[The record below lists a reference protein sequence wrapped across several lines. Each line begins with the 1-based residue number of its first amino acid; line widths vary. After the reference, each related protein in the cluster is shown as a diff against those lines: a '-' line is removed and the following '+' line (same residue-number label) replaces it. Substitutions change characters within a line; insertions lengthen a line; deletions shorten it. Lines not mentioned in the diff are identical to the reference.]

1 MNIKIDKDFTTTVLV
16 KLVQINSINPVLV
29 KDAPGETEIGS
40 FIAGVLRSSGVE
52 TQINEIEPG
61 RVNVTGVVKGS
72 GTGKSLMLNA
82 HMDTVGVDG
91 MSDPF
96 SGKISN
102 GKVYGRGSQD
112 MKGSIAAMLA
122 AVKYITENNVKLN
135 GDLIATF
142 VADEE
147 YGSIGSQQIARQIKA
162 DAAIV
167 TEPTDLQVCL
177 AHKGFYLFEIQTKGR
192 AAHGSRFEEGVDAN
206 LHMGRILK
214 ELDSLSINIKINK
227 DHPLVGP
234 PSLHVPLIKGGTQEF
249 IYADNCIIK
258 VERRTIPGEKHE
270 DIARE
275 IAGVVENASASDP
288 DFNAYFKTE
297 IYRNAYEIAPEAP
310 IAETVAKAAS
320 KVTGKPPRFT
330 GHTAWMDSALFAE
343 AGIETVIIGPT
354 GAGLHSSEEWVDI
367 QSVVDLA
374 EILVHAASDY
384 CS

>member
-1 MNIKIDKDFTTTVLV
+1 MKIDKDFTATVLV

-29 KDAPGETEIGS
+29 KDAPGESEIGS
-40 FIAGVLRSSGVE
+40 YIAGVLRSSGVE

-147 YGSIGSQQIARQIKA
+147 YGSIGSEQIAKQIKA

-214 ELDSLSINIKINK
+214 ELDSLSKNIKINK

-258 VERRTIPGEKHE
+258 VERRSIPGEKHE
-270 DIARE
+270 DIVRE

-310 IAETVAKAAS
+310 IAETVANAAS
-320 KVTGKPPRFT
+320 KVTGKPPQFT

-374 EILVHAASDY
+374 EILVVAAV
-384 CS
+384 

>member
-1 MNIKIDKDFTTTVLV
+1 MKIDKDFTTTVLV

-147 YGSIGSQQIARQIKA
+147 YGSIGSQQIAKQIKA

-214 ELDSLSINIKINK
+214 ELDSLSKNIKINK

-258 VERRTIPGEKHE
+258 VERRSIPGEKHE
-270 DIARE
+270 DIVRE

-374 EILVHAASDY
+374 EILVVAAVDY
-384 CS
+384 CG

>member
-214 ELDSLSINIKINK
+214 ELDSLSKNIKINK

-249 IYADNCIIK
+249 IYADNCTIK
-258 VERRTIPGEKHE
+258 VERRSIPGEKHE
-270 DIARE
+270 DIVRE

>member
-147 YGSIGSQQIARQIKA
+147 YGSIGSQQIAKQIKA

-214 ELDSLSINIKINK
+214 ELDSLSKNIKINK

-249 IYADNCIIK
+249 IYADNCTIK
-258 VERRTIPGEKHE
+258 VERRSIPGEKHE
-270 DIARE
+270 DIVRE

-310 IAETVAKAAS
+310 IAETVAIAAS